1 MSSETTKALIAD
13 LARRGQRGLEFAK
26 QTILMEKIDYP
37 ELREA
42 LEHYLTGWSDFTHAG
57 LFSLACEGVNG
68 NAQVFTSI
76 QASITI
82 MAAAFDI
89 HDDIIDRSET
99 KHSVPTVYGKYGEEI
114 ALLLGNAFWI
124 EGFTLL
130 ANSTAQ
136 LAPSKTQETLRVLKT
151 NLFDVG
157 NAHASEL
164 GFREREN
171 ATPSECMQLV
181 EKKAASIEADMSIGA
196 IVGGGTDEQVKALAK
211 YGRIIGIL
219 TTLREEFIDIFEI
232 EELVQKVLI
241 KRLPIPI
248 LFAMQEAG
256 RKKDIENILAKK
268 EITDNDVKK
277 IVNLVFE
284 SKNVKKLKRDMED
297 LVTKASHLVA
307 TLPSLEI
314 GKQLRQWVSSMLED
328 L

>member
-1 MSSETTKALIAD
+1 
-13 LARRGQRGLEFAK
+13 
-26 QTILMEKIDYP
+26 
-37 ELREA
+37 
-42 LEHYLTGWSDFTHAG
+42 
-57 LFSLACEGVNG
+57 
-68 NAQVFTSI
+68 
-76 QASITI
+76 
-82 MAAAFDI
+82 
-89 HDDIIDRSET
+89 
-99 KHSVPTVYGKYGEEI
+99 
-114 ALLLGNAFWI
+114 
-124 EGFTLL
+124 
-130 ANSTAQ
+130 
-136 LAPSKTQETLRVLKT
+136 
-151 NLFDVG
+151 
-157 NAHASEL
+157 L

-232 EELVQKVLI
+232 EELVQKVRI

-268 EITDNDVKK
+268 EITNNDVKK

-297 LVTKASHLVA
+297 LVTEASHLVSK
-307 TLPSLEI
+307 LPSLEI
-314 GKQLRQWVSSMLED
+314 SKQLRQWVSSMLED